1 MNIKENVTDRDCINL
16 SELVYQ
22 NLGNIDKKTRLFDFF
37 YSNDNGKLQNNI
49 PSEIA
54 EIYKKLLKTFP
65 HYYIPTFEKYKLI
78 DIQDNNN
85 KSGYYAAAFLNIKT
99 NDIVIANRGT
109 ETEGWENKKRDLIAA
124 DTGFVFGEM
133 RKQFADGI
141 EYYSN
146 AIITAKN
153 NNIPI
158 KNIYLTG
165 HSLGGGIAALQFLY
179 YYNSDN
185 YLKEIR
191 TFEAPGVGMI
201 AKNTSS
207 PGDAFPAQY
216 REYSLG
222 TERALETRNR
232 INSGDTSYHIQKRIT
247 TNYDKMSK
255 IDTSCMKE
263 YGTNLDF
270 IYNDLPH
277 IGNTINPLSKNG
289 VYEAVFPQL
298 LRKGFAPNVF
308 HSMTTYKI
316 YALESDDNIKCGFIN
331 TTYFFKMIIP
341 ELRLLKLDNNEIIKF
356 LGLMHDGKIGSES
369 ELRSLLKS
377 RFAMVPSPLGNI
389 DIAGNESRML
399 EAERAM
405 EDNGNAIFNI
415 YRYCVVFGFLKSSA
429 GNKTAFLQG
438 IESVLTD
445 GGDIVSKSETESS
458 IDEAYQ
464 KEIMVMQFEAFNNIF
479 DLESIRLKEI
489 LKKSG
494 TFITEQNYLA
504 YEHLLELSTGF
515 NHSYNMNEEMLCRG
529 YWDEYQELCK
539 KNADVSERINKLDD
553 IFFRI
558 ESWLSNGM
566 FDI

>member
-1 MNIKENVTDRDCINL
+1 MSTNLDVTDRDCINL

-22 NLGNIDKKTRLFDFF
+22 DIESLKSKTRTLDTFIFDGTTVKAKIMMGFSK
-37 YSNDNGKLQNNI
+37 YAKEL
-49 PSEIA
+49 A
-54 EIYKKLLKTFP
+54 TFP

-78 DIQDNNN
+78 DIQDNND

-99 NDIVIANRGT
+99 NDIIIANRGT
-109 ETEGWENKKRDLIAA
+109 ETDGWENKKRDLVAA
-124 DTGFVFGEM
+124 DTGFVFGET

-141 EYYSN
+141 DFYKKISKDP
-146 AIITAKN
+146 ILMKN
-153 NNIPI
+153 C
-158 KNIYLTG
+158 KNMYLTG

-316 YALESDDNIKCGFIN
+316 YALESNDNIKCGFIN

-389 DIAGNESRML
+389 DIAGNESRMI
-399 EAERAM
+399 EAERVM